1 MPRCVVTRH
10 SLFALSKISAS
21 LTPFPLLCSGFHVKA
36 AQFLSTRGDLCPAAV
51 CAALAPLQ
59 DAVPAMP
66 PATARRVVAA
76 ELATLGRSFDDVFA
90 SFDDI
95 PLGSASVAQVHRATL
110 RPGATATSSKTS
122 SPSSKGGAARDVAVK
137 VQHEGAEALMGLD
150 LADLAALAYALQ
162 RTELRFDLGSAVSEL
177 RAQVAQEFDFARE
190 ARCMDDIAARLAPMR
205 ASLRVPRSVGGLVTR
220 RVLVMDF
227 LDGIPLTR
235 LREKAGGGA
244 AARLASGRVLAA
256 LAEAYG
262 RMLFTPGPF
271 QADPHPGNVLVLRG
285 GIVGLLDYGQCKELT
300 RAQRGSLAE
309 LYIALRK
316 GPPERAAAALQAL
329 GVRCAREDDI
339 AGCAHHAAAMFGT
352 ATPQTAAFGA
362 SHAHAHR
369 GMCR

>member
-10 SLFALSKISAS
+10 SLLALSKISAS

-90 SFDDI
+90 SFDDA

-110 RPGATATSSKTS
+110 RPGATATSSK
-122 SPSSKGGAARDVAVK
+122 GGAARDVAVK
-137 VQHEGAEALMGLD
+137 VQHEGAEALMALD